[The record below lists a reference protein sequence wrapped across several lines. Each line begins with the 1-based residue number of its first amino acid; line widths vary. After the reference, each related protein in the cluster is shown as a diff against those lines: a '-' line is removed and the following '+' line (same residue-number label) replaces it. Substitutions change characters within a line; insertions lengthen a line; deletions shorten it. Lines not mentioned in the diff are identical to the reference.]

1 MANDYTALGY
11 NAGKLQKITS
21 SDTLEVL
28 GSIKIKNSGTI
39 GSAGAA
45 NAITIADSGAVTL
58 VSGLTVAGDLTVN
71 GTTTTINSTTVSVD
85 DKVIELGSVASPD
98 ETTANNGGIKLKGTT
113 DHTILYNSAS
123 GGSWISSENWNIDS
137 GKVYKIGGTEVLSA
151 STLASSVT
159 TSSLITVGTI
169 STGTWQATPIA
180 DAYIASAATWDAK
193 QNALTFG
200 IADTNSVVI
209 DGSPSV
215 GDYARFTA
223 NGIEGVDPVSA
234 LNLLTSSD
242 IGSNVQAY
250 DAELAA
256 LAGLTSAAN
265 KIPMFSG
272 SGTATLID
280 FKDEDGMDSDSATAV
295 PSQQSVKA
303 YVDGAISNS
312 AVTVSAGTNI
322 TVTQSSLDYEVALN
336 DTIALSGGSVS
347 FGNGQNA
354 TITVDAVSG
363 TDVAGKSLTLSSG
376 QSTGNAAAGSV
387 TIQAGTQGG
396 SSGSSANALVNVAQ
410 FSGNGVTLH
419 KDVSAMAGVTYGADG
434 TGGTTLKQNTGL
446 NAASGQTIADRK
458 FVTVGRQAATDNSA
472 MIIGMHIGTT
482 AEDTGNN
489 KIILAAPGQIVNYD
503 TTGVSAGAQVFLATT
518 GGGITATPPTSG
530 QVIQVGW
537 AITSANPGKLFLDIK
552 HIMTN

>member
-45 NAITIADSGAVTL
+45 SAITIDSSGNVTAGYNL
-58 VSGLTVAGDLTVN
+58 IVTGDLTVN

-85 DKVIELGSVASPD
+85 DKLIELGSVASPTD
-98 ETTANNGGIKLKGTT
+98 TTANNGGISLKGAT

-123 GGSWISSENWNIDS
+123 GGSWTSSENWNIGL
-137 GKVYKIGGTEVLSA
+137 GKVYKINGTEVLSA
-151 STLASSVT
+151 TTLGSLV
-159 TSSLITVGTI
+159 TSSSLTTVGTI
-169 STGTWQATPIA
+169 STGVWQATPIA
-180 DAYIASAATWDAK
+180 DAYIASAVTWDAK

-209 DGSPSV
+209 DGSPSA

-223 NGIEGVDPVSA
+223 NGIEGVDPVSD

-242 IGSNVQAY
+242 IGSSVQAY

-280 FKDEDGMDSDSATAV
+280 FKDEDTMVSNSDTAV

-303 YVDGAISNS
+303 YVDSAITNN

-322 TVTQSSLDYEVALN
+322 TVTLSGLAYEVALD
-336 DTIALSGGSVS
+336 DTIALSGGAVS

-354 TITVDAVSG
+354 TISVDAVSG
-363 TDVAGKSLTLSSG
+363 TDVAGKSLTLSPG
-376 QSTGNAAAGSV
+376 QSTGNGAGGSI
-387 TIQAGTQGG
+387 TLQGGTQGG
-396 SSGSSANALVNVAQ
+396 SGGSSLNALVDVAQ
-410 FSGNGVTLH
+410 FSGNGVTLY

-458 FVTVGRQAATDNSA
+458 FVTVGRQAASDNST

-482 AEDTGNN
+482 AQDNGNN
-489 KIILAAPGQIVNYD
+489 KIVLAAPGQIVNYD
-503 TTGVSAGAQVFLATT
+503 TSALSAGAQAFLSSS
-518 GGGITATPPTSG
+518 GGITTTAPTTD

-537 AITSANPGKLFLDIK
+537 VITAANPGKLFLDIK